1 MHEICITLLPL
12 HLIAYPVVLL
22 ELKFGKFPG
31 SPVIST
37 WCFPG
42 FGPGLILGQETKIL
56 QAMQLG
62 QKKNKQKTREFDL
75 QLDCF
80 LLEVLFLSITI
91 SVYINFIS

>member
-1 MHEICITLLPL
+1 MHKICITLLPL

-37 WCFPG
+37 WCFPA
-42 FGPGLILGQETKIL
+42 FGPVLIPGQETTIL

-62 QKKNKQKTREFDL
+62 QKKKKREFDL
-75 QLDCF
+75 ELDCF
-80 LLEVLFLSITI
+80 LLDFLFLSITI
-91 SVYINFIS
+91 LIYINFIC